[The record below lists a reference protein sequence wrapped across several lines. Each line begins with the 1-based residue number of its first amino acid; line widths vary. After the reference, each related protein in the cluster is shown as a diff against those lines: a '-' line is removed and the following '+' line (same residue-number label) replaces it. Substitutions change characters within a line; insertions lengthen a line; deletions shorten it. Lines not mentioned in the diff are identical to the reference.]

1 MNQKLE
7 CLEKRTTREKILA
20 YINQEQEKQ
29 KTSRIKLPFSKK
41 DLADYLCVD
50 RSGMMVELRKLQ
62 TEGVL
67 SVEKNIIAV
76 EKRQDNSA
84 G

>member
-1 MNQKLE
+1 
-7 CLEKRTTREKILA
+7 
-20 YINQEQEKQ
+20 
-29 KTSRIKLPFSKK
+29 
-41 DLADYLCVD
+41 
-50 RSGMMVELRKLQ
+50 MVELRKLQ

>member
-1 MNQKLE
+1 M
-7 CLEKRTTREKILA
+7 RTTRENILA
-20 YINQEQEKQ
+20 YINQEQDNQ

-41 DLADYLCVD
+41 DMADYLCVD

-67 SVEKNIIAV
+67 SVEKNIIAIG
-76 EKRQDNSA
+76 ER
-84 G
+84 